1 MKNWIKTLNEMKACG
16 DALEWCKGYES
27 LDKAWELVLARLDEK
42 TGWGRTELKQL
53 MLECLVEAGKEG
65 K

>member
-1 MKNWIKTLNEMKACG
+1 MNI
-16 DALEWCKGYES
+16 YQR
-27 LDKAWELVLARLDEK
+27 AWELVLARLDEK